1 MKELVNKFDAR
12 LSQIVARAPR
22 VLKTSGPIIS
32 FTFDDIPASALRGAD
47 LLESVGARGTFYIAA
62 GMLGTAG
69 TSGRHAD
76 QQEVSELSG
85 RGHEIGCHTYSHAR
99 AASCSKSGFA
109 AELDRNRD
117 FLADV
122 VGVVP
127 KSFAFPF
134 GSVSTST
141 KYAARARYSSCRTT
155 RSLVQTTTF
164 DAAGLGGFPVYSN
177 AEHLR
182 ACDEAIEKNAGGKNW
197 VIFYTHDVERVPSAY
212 GCQPDNLRYLIQR
225 CKSLAYT
232 FLTVG
237 DVIDKYSGPL

>member
-22 VLKTSGPIIS
+22 VLKTSGPIVS

-155 RSLVQTTTF
+155 RSLVQTTNF
-164 DAAGLGGFPVYSN
+164 DAAGLGGFPVLFQSR
-177 AEHLR
+177 ASPCLR
-182 ACDEAIEKNAGGKNW
+182 RSHRKERRRKELGNFLHARRGAGS
-197 VIFYTHDVERVPSAY
+197 VCIRLSARQSPVFDLALQITCIHIFN
-212 GCQPDNLRYLIQR
+212 CWR
-225 CKSLAYT
+225 CNR
-232 FLTVG
+232 
-237 DVIDKYSGPL
+237 